1 MPSKQAKPH
10 DAAMPSEKAK
20 PSDEARPSGQDKPVE
35 QVKPRGEGTP
45 VEQVKARGQD
55 TPSERAGSSE
65 KAKPRN
71 NGTSGTR
78 SAESAPALTVPAAA
92 PPAPEVVEPPKK
104 PRSRSRPIDEKVI
117 EACSY
122 TMHKLGGPRIC
133 QLGVLSSVRGEGRTS
148 IAAAMAYVQSH
159 DYGRSTLLL
168 DADFDGPHLASMYG
182 LASSPGAAE
191 VVASRAG
198 IDEAIHRVDGG
209 LTVMTAGDVPN
220 PPSRLAKELASS
232 SLLAELHE
240 DFEVVIADLPAVLH
254 SASGAIL
261 AQAFDNTVLVVRAAV
276 TPIPRV
282 REAVSALDAD
292 PMVML
297 NGTHSKIPYWLR
309 RFFP

>member
-10 DAAMPSEKAK
+10 DAAMPSEQAKPSRQAK
-20 PSDEARPSGQDKPVE
+20 PSDEATPSGQDTPGE
-35 QVKPRGEGTP
+35 QVKPRAEDSPSGQNTPGE
-45 VEQVKARGQD
+45 Q
-55 TPSERAGSSE
+55 AGSGE
-65 KAKPRN
+65 RAKPRS
-71 NGTSGTR
+71 NGTSATHP
-78 SAESAPALTVPAAA
+78 STW
-92 PPAPEVVEPPKK
+92 
-104 PRSRSRPIDEKVI
+104 PIDEKII

-122 TMHKLGGPRIC
+122 TMHKLGGPKIG

-168 DADFDGPHLASMYG
+168 DADFDGPHLASIYG
-182 LASSPGAAE
+182 LPSSPGAAE

-198 IDEAIHRVDGG
+198 IDEAIHQVDGG

-240 DFEVVIADLPAVLH
+240 DFEVVIADLPAVLR

-261 AQAFDNTVLVVRAAV
+261 AQAFENTVLVVRAAV
-276 TPIPRV
+276 TPIPTV

-297 NGTHSKIPYWLR
+297 NGIHSTIPYWLR